1 VIKISADPQ
10 NQNKNSGIADNF
22 INNSNTDVNIV
33 NGRNAGSS
41 GPEILNAGDRNAK
54 VIDTGINILQRRNN
68 DSINTEIDKKI
79 ANNAVNAVNNNN
91 SAKKKAVKNKKRI
104 STAGKDPDDVLP
116 FLMSG
121 ESDDSS
127 IDYFDRL

>member
-1 VIKISADPQ
+1 VIKISEDPQ
-10 NQNKNSGIADNF
+10 NQNKKSGIADSI
-22 INNSNTDVNIV
+22 INNSNTEVNIV

-54 VIDTGINILQRRNN
+54 VIDTGVNILKRSNN

-79 ANNAVNAVNNNN
+79 ANNATNAVNNNN
-91 SAKKKAVKNKKRI
+91 SAKKKTAKNKKRI